1 MASKITFRLFSKY
14 GNPTYTKDQVQFE
27 AFGVY
32 FRNNFNLT
40 LLESHLQLMFSR
52 KTNFVGSK
60 CLNFNIKV
68 VSASLKIEETM
79 AKLKPY
85 IDNILYDMV
94 IPIMM
99 ATHRDIS
106 LF

>member
-1 MASKITFRLFSKY
+1 
-14 GNPTYTKDQVQFE
+14 
-27 AFGVY
+27 
-32 FRNNFNLT
+32 
-40 LLESHLQLMFSR
+40 MFSR

-60 CLNFNIKV
+60 CLNFNIKL
-68 VSASLKIEETM
+68 VSSSLKIEETM

-99 ATHRDIS
+99 VTHRDIS

>member
-14 GNPTYTKDQVQFE
+14 GNSVNTKDHDQFA

-32 FRNNFNLT
+32 FSSNFNLT

-68 VSASLKIEETM
+68 VSAAVKIEQTM
-79 AKLKPY
+79 TKLKPY
-85 IDNILYDMV
+85 IDNILYDMAV
-94 IPIMM
+94 PIMLVS
-99 ATHRDIS
+99 HRDIN